1 MEEIRR
7 AIVSWSEWW
16 GDFQDSVCSTQSLLR
31 ASNEEQALLDSPG
44 RGISTDPKAIFM
56 E

>member
-16 GDFQDSVCSTQSLLR
+16 GDFQDRECVLSLLR